1 MKKID
6 IRSFLIGVLGTTL
19 TFVLIGADELE
30 NRDGNLGDIVVNSI
44 TIRDDGHGG
53 FITPIIKI
61 KKGPCIWAQ
70 VKMKMATSKPI
81 TNSRNLLH
89 TLDRIEIWMELLY

>member
-30 NRDGNLGDIVVNSI
+30 NRDGNFGDIVVNSI

-53 FITPIIKI
+53 FITAYIQSRS
-61 KKGPCIWAQ
+61 KKDIVSGH
-70 VKMKMATSKPI
+70 
-81 TNSRNLLH
+81 R
-89 TLDRIEIWMELLY
+89 

>member
-53 FITPIIKI
+53 FITAHNQDQKRT
-61 KKGPCIWAQ
+61 CIWEQ
-70 VKMKMATSKPI
+70 VKMKMVTSKPI
-81 TNSRNLLH
+81 TNSRTY
-89 TLDRIEIWMELLY
+89 TLDRIEI